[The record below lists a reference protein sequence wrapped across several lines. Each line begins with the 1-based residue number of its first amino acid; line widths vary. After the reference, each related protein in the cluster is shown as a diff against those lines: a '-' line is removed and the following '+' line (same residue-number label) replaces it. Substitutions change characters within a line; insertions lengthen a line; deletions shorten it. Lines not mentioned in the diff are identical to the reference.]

1 MEISFFYL
9 SPLLG
14 LIANFPPTLSLS
26 LSLFLAITT
35 EPNSKLYKHRMDQQ
49 RIVRE
54 FKEGETESSKC
65 FIRGAWVA

>member
-14 LIANFPPTLSLS
+14 LTANFPPT